1 MLLNVGKGMLHNAGK
16 GVLRH
21 GLFPGDG
28 APTLGLDADAICMET
43 DRDSKIKTIDLTNE
57 GAETLTA
64 DIDISYVLPYA
75 PTSNYSMNKVTAVPQ
90 GMKAPV
96 LKAAAPAKVAKAPG
110 QADDTQYVLR
120 YDLGQVSTIGLSAND
135 SAIFATYYP
144 SEMLASL
151 KGMKISSV
159 DVYVGGVAK
168 ENSIVIYGEKDQNHN
183 GDLMAEKMFVPQ
195 GDAWNHIELDQ
206 PIVIGDQDLWIGYK
220 TKGMKAGEYNI
231 GIDGPGSEK
240 GVIGFGDLINIGQNV
255 WWSMG
260 DLGMKYNYCLRANVT
275 GQRTPAID
283 WLSVD
288 TKHLDVASGK
298 EGKVK
303 VSVDASKLDNALYE
317 AKIEIRTNDDLRSVV
332 TIPVY
337 VINGKGTGIISK
349 QYTSGAN
356 IRVSGHDLAVSS
368 DKDIDRIQVFDL
380 SGRLT
385 ESLSIGGR
393 SYNATLTGVSGA
405 LYILKVVYTDGTS
418 STIKVPVI

>member
-1 MLLNVGKGMLHNAGK
+1 
-16 GVLRH
+16 
-21 GLFPGDG
+21 
-28 APTLGLDADAICMET
+28 
-43 DRDSKIKTIDLTNE
+43 
-57 GAETLTA
+57 
-64 DIDISYVLPYA
+64 
-75 PTSNYSMNKVTAVPQ
+75 
-90 GMKAPV
+90 
-96 LKAAAPAKVAKAPG
+96 
-110 QADDTQYVLR
+110 
-120 YDLGQVSTIGLSAND
+120 
-135 SAIFATYYP
+135 
-144 SEMLASL
+144 
-151 KGMKISSV
+151 MKISSI

-168 ENSIVIYGEKDQNHN
+168 ENSIVIYGEQDQNHN
-183 GDLMAEKMFVPQ
+183 GDLLAEKKFVPQ

-385 ESLSIGGR
+385 ETLSIGGR
-393 SYNATLTGVSGA
+393 NYNATLTGVSGA

>member
-1 MLLNVGKGMLHNAGK
+1 
-16 GVLRH
+16 
-21 GLFPGDG
+21 
-28 APTLGLDADAICMET
+28 
-43 DRDSKIKTIDLTNE
+43 
-57 GAETLTA
+57 
-64 DIDISYVLPYA
+64 
-75 PTSNYSMNKVTAVPQ
+75 
-90 GMKAPV
+90 
-96 LKAAAPAKVAKAPG
+96 
-110 QADDTQYVLR
+110 
-120 YDLGQVSTIGLSAND
+120 
-135 SAIFATYYP
+135 
-144 SEMLASL
+144 
-151 KGMKISSV
+151 
-159 DVYVGGVAK
+159 
-168 ENSIVIYGEKDQNHN
+168 
-183 GDLMAEKMFVPQ
+183 
-195 GDAWNHIELDQ
+195 
-206 PIVIGDQDLWIGYK
+206 
-220 TKGMKAGEYNI
+220 MKAGEYNI

-275 GQRTPAID
+275 GQRTPAIN

-298 EGKVK
+298 EGKVN

-349 QYTSGAN
+349 QYTGGAN
-356 IRVSGHDLAVSS
+356 VRISGHDLAVSS
-368 DKDIDRIQVFDL
+368 DKDIVRIQVFDL

-385 ESLSIGGR
+385 ETLSVGGR

-405 LYILKVVYTDGTS
+405 LYILKVVYADGTS